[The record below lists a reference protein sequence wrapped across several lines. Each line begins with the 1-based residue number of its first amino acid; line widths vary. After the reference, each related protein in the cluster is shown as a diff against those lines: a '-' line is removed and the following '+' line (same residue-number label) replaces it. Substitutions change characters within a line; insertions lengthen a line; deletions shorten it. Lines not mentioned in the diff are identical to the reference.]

1 MSYLAFGFSNL
12 GAEPNNVMG
21 SLTEGDC
28 HTRIDGNLPHIE
40 GALQGFVAA
49 LRMNGQNDFCVAESR
64 IVKFKVATY
73 ITVLGVDFF
82 TKKCTDWTV
91 KVFFFHIKATRKNI
105 FPILDGALA
114 AFTLR
119 KNAGRGGFCIN

>member
-1 MSYLAFGFSNL
+1 MSCLAFGFGNL

-64 IVKFKVATY
+64 IVKFKVATD
-73 ITVLGVDFF
+73 IAVLGVDFF
-82 TKKCTDWTV
+82 AKKCTDWTV
-91 KVFFFHIKATRKNI
+91 KVFFLHIKATRKII

-119 KNAGRGGFCIN
+119 KNASRGGLSIN